1 MIERRILHG
10 GNHVTWSEIY
20 FYTDLFQT
28 AKQGSCLLKSVLALN
43 CKIIKRTDTSFSGQN
58 SVENSLNTLR
68 YADRVKEL
76 GPGKIQTL
84 SVVRETNS
92 HQLLIYSHELE

>member
-20 FYTDLFQT
+20 FYTVQT
-28 AKQGSCLLKSVLALN
+28 FSKQGSFSLESVLALN
-43 CKIIKRTDTSFSGQN
+43 CKIMKRTDTSFSGQN

-92 HQLLIYSHELE
+92 H